1 MSHGSGLGSSWPSPS
16 PLLPFCLGNQ
26 CIAIHLVLGACFM
39 ELQCSSKVTQS
50 QSLQKRCWRLLLS
63 LLTLGSSPPVDT
75 TRVALRDVDESVPG
89 SDYINA
95 NYIKV
100 PGEGRAA
107 RGGCLHPAAGVGM
120 QYWCKSGG
128 SSVSG
133 AICIPR
139 VRVFLPYP
147 QGISP
152 FYQVLFAL
160 IQELISI
167 PSFPYLL
174 GRS

>member
-50 QSLQKRCWRLLLS
+50 QNLQKRCWRLLLS
-63 LLTLGSSPPVDT
+63 LLTPGSSPLVDT

-107 RGGCLHPAAGVGM
+107 RGGCLHPPAGVGCSTGVNLEGAAC
-120 QYWCKSGG
+120 QEPSASPRSGFFC
-128 SSVSG
+128 
-133 AICIPR
+133 CIPKGSHR
-139 VRVFLPYP
+139 STKSYLP
-147 QGISP
+147 S
-152 FYQVLFAL
+152 
-160 IQELISI
+160 SK
-167 PSFPYLL
+167 S
-174 GRS
+174 

>member
-1 MSHGSGLGSSWPSPS
+1 MVFSIPFVTLLLGKSVHRYP
-16 PLLPFCLGNQ
+16 
-26 CIAIHLVLGACFM
+26 LGAGSLFHGAPVQLQSHTEPVSKRDAGGCCFP
-39 ELQCSSKVTQS
+39 CS
-50 QSLQKRCWRLLLS
+50 LLLS
-63 LLTLGSSPPVDT
+63 LLTPGSSPPVDT

-128 SSVSG
+128 SSLSG

-139 VRVFLPYP
+139 VFFCRIPKGSHRSTKSYLP
-147 QGISP
+147 S
-152 FYQVLFAL
+152 
-160 IQELISI
+160 SK
-167 PSFPYLL
+167 S
-174 GRS
+174 

>member
-1 MSHGSGLGSSWPSPS
+1 MQLQSHAEPEPPKEMLEAAAFPAHSELFSS
-16 PLLPFCLGNQ
+16 
-26 CIAIHLVLGACFM
+26 
-39 ELQCSSKVTQS
+39 
-50 QSLQKRCWRLLLS
+50 
-63 LLTLGSSPPVDT
+63 VDT